1 MSLFGKPDIKNLL
14 SQRNVNGLL
23 KALNYNNDVYVRM
36 SSANAL
42 GEIGDIKAIEP
53 LIAALRDPF
62 FSVRNAAANA
72 LKRLGWHPDKNEIGA
87 NYWVSTEDWEKC
99 LDIGGLAILPLVETM
114 LTHYSEYTRMN
125 AATTL
130 GKIGSSQAVK
140 PLIFVLLNDK
150 VFDVRMHAAEALG
163 QIGDV
168 DALAPLLSIL
178 QVGENPDMYF
188 AREAAAIALGKIG
201 SKEAV
206 DVLVNVAI
214 KEESGIRSV
223 ALKAIG
229 NIGAYNVLADL
240 LKNPKVSKYVAEILN
255 EIGFEPTKTDTKVRL
270 LLELKNWEE
279 LEKLGKVVVPTL
291 IKAASKHKDDR
302 LVIIETLARIGD
314 KTSANVVLDYLFEH
328 PVEFSKGV
336 VKHSFYNDINSKT
349 TYVPNYNFE
358 HPIQVTL
365 SNYFATYA
373 KLFDNYTEL
382 VLKVAGYNADE
393 LLHNY
398 EWTYPFDEVESVIR
412 KLCSIV
418 SPVSNNL
425 LHKVANKRNI
435 EVRGILTDY
444 GWKLRVLNFE
454 SMRELARIELIN
466 RGNPEYDPY
475 SYLSV
480 DEWKI

>member
-1 MSLFGKPDIKNLL
+1 MSLFGKPDVKKLL

-23 KALNYNNDVYVRM
+23 KALNNNDDYVRE
-36 SSANAL
+36 SSANSL
-42 GEIGDIKAIEP
+42 GEIGDIRAIEP
-53 LIAALRDPF
+53 LIAALRDPCP
-62 FSVRNAAANA
+62 SVRNNAAFA
-72 LKRLGWHPDKNEIGA
+72 LKRLGWHPDKNESGA
-87 NYWVSTEDWEKC
+87 YYWVSSEDWEKC
-99 LDIGGLAILPLVETM
+99 LDIGSLAIVPLVETM
-114 LTHYSEYTRMN
+114 LTHYSEYTRMD

-130 GKIGSSQAVK
+130 GKIGSSQALK

-150 VFDVRMHAAEALG
+150 DFNVRMHAAEALG

-168 DALAPLLSIL
+168 GALAPLLSIL
-178 QVGENPDMYF
+178 QMGETTDMYLV
-188 AREAAAIALGKIG
+188 REAAAIALGEIG

-206 DVLVNVAI
+206 DVLINVAI
-214 KEESGIRSV
+214 KEDSRV
-223 ALKAIG
+223 RPAALKAIG
-229 NIGAYNVLADL
+229 NIGAFDVLTDL
-240 LKNPKVSKYVAEILN
+240 LKKPKVSKYVAEILN
-255 EIGFEPTKTDTKVRL
+255 EIGFVPTKKETKVRL
-270 LLELKNWEE
+270 LLQLNKWEE
-279 LEKLGKVVVPTL
+279 LEKLGKAVVPIL
-291 IKAASKHKDDR
+291 IKAASEQKDDR
-302 LVIIETLARIGD
+302 FVIIETLARIGD
-314 KTSANVVLDYLFEH
+314 KSSANVVLDYLFEH

-336 VKHSFYNDINSKT
+336 VKHSFYDDINSKT

-382 VLKVAGYNADE
+382 ILKVAGYNAVE
-393 LLHNY
+393 SLQNY
-398 EWTYPFDEVESVIR
+398 EWTYPLDEAESVVR
-412 KLCSIV
+412 KLCGIV

-466 RGNPEYDPY
+466 RGNPEYDPF